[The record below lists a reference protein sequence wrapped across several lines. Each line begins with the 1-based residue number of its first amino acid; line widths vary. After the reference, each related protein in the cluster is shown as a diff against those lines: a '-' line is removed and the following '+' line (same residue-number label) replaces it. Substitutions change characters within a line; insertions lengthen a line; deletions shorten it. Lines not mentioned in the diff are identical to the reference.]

1 MGGGKGGGGSSQAA
15 RNPTKAETAQTQAS
29 TNLTNISAAELQAGG
44 PLRRL
49 LQSLGMS
56 AAASGSPT
64 DNQLPSLQRQLN
76 VMKQANA
83 ARRAQVLQQL
93 GTSRQVNTPFGQ
105 SILAGVTGQSGLQE
119 ASLIDNAVNQQI
131 ALGLNASGQSAQ
143 IGVGGSQAANQG
155 FGNVMSS
162 QGNRDSML
170 YGQQGANAT
179 ALGSGIGSLAGLA
192 TAAYIFG
199 SHPDLKTDIT
209 PASDEQALA
218 DFRKQPIYH
227 WRYKWEKKKRV
238 GGMTPDMPDDV
249 IVGDLEERIG
259 YDPISYL
266 GKLAGAVRALDKRTR
281 RQPKRRRA

>member
-1 MGGGKGGGGSSQAA
+1 MGGGKGGGSSQAA
-15 RNPTKAETAQTQAS
+15 RNPTKAETLQTQAS

-49 LQSLGMS
+49 LQSLGMN

-64 DNQLPSLQRQLN
+64 GEELPSLQRQLN

-119 ASLIDNAVNQQI
+119 AQLIDAARSQQI

-162 QGNRDSML
+162 QGNRDQML
-170 YGQQGANAT
+170 FGQQGANAT

-199 SHPDLKTDIT
+199 SHPALKTDVS

-227 WRYKWEKKKRV
+227 WRYKGDSTMRV

-249 IVGDLEERIG
+249 IVGDLNTRIG

-281 RQPKRRRA
+281 RKRRRA